1 MKYVLMF
8 CADGDDVQRF
18 ATMSD
23 ADRAVQLDKVG
34 AWFAENQAR
43 IIGGRQL
50 AAPQTATTVRF
61 GADGAPLLTD
71 GPFLE
76 TNEVIGGYAEVEV
89 ADLDEALRMA
99 GTWPP
104 GGVVEVR
111 AIAEPD
117 PEQR

>member
-8 CADGDDVQRF
+8 CADGDDVRRF
-18 ATMSD
+18 ATMTD
-23 ADRAVQLDKVG
+23 AERAAQWEKVG
-34 AWFAENQAR
+34 AWFAENRAR
-43 IIGGRQL
+43 IVGGRQL

-99 GTWPP
+99 TTWPP
-104 GGVVEVR
+104 GGAVEVR
-111 AIAEPD
+111 PVAEPD
-117 PEQR
+117 AEQR